1 MDYPTMELDQIKKLP
16 IPSISDDNCVLFL
29 WTIQKYLKDAFDVL
43 KVWGFKYHKTITWDK
58 GNGMCLFGFH
68 NRTEFLLFAYKGK
81 LEMYPK
87 RKNFPT
93 LVSAKSKYHSSKP
106 HIFRELIKP
115 FGEKKIELFAREKV
129 DGWDSWGNEV

>member
-1 MDYPTMELDQIKKLP
+1 MELDQIKKLP

-68 NRTEFLLFAYKGK
+68 NPISLSFLIPLC
-81 LEMYPK
+81 
-87 RKNFPT
+87 NQ
-93 LVSAKSKYHSSKP
+93 
-106 HIFRELIKP
+106 
-115 FGEKKIELFAREKV
+115 
-129 DGWDSWGNEV
+129 